1 MDAVEV
7 EAHPPERGGQSLILA
22 SGCCTT
28 CCCCSCCLHSVG
40 AVAGAAVGMSLALD
54 SRSRAPSPPG
64 DGEQGLT
71 DGAATKTPPLAPGA
85 VVIGFWALTAV
96 MTAAALGLASSDLE
110 VAGLVLAVLYPLLL
124 SLVLLVVLPLALLA
138 GPRGMAVW
146 AKLAVGLI
154 VGTVAGGAVMVVV
167 GPALVMFL

>member
-1 MDAVEV
+1 MDVVEV

-54 SRSRAPSPPG
+54 ALSRAPSTSS
-64 DGEQGLT
+64 DGGEHP
-71 DGAATKTPPLAPGA
+71 DDAATKAPPLAPGA
-85 VVIGFWALTAV
+85 VVIGFWS
-96 MTAAALGLASSDLE
+96 TAAVVTAAVLGLASSDLE
-110 VAGLVLAVLYPLLL
+110 VTGLALAVLYPLLL
-124 SLVLLVVLPLALLA
+124 ALVLLLVLPLALLA

-146 AKLAVGLI
+146 AKLAVGVI
-154 VGTVAGGAVMVVV
+154 VGTVAGGAVMVVAA
-167 GPALVMFL
+167 PALVMFL